1 MTPDGYVLG
10 FEPANEAV
18 SEYLY
23 VTNSDEEKDDW
34 TADVILADASEP
46 EVALDNDLD
55 NTKGYSIGKDYID
68 WTEDFKVSNI
78 DDLIWDYSVDS
89 KDVYSLTYIPVLG
102 DDVNVNAPLYQN
114 KLESGWVDG
123 KYVNIQI
130 NNGEAYIEGVDDASD
145 FIIDK
150 STIFVD
156 TMNHKSYTGYNEVP
170 DVEHAD
176 IAYVVEDGVA
186 QIVYIFDGDIYDEN
200 SIYFMLTDT
209 KGESF
214 KNDGDEYYE
223 YFNAYVDGKKQSLN
237 ISYEAMEPYAW
248 FDEDGDPLLVPGV
261 LYQVVKS
268 EEDGKYITEI
278 RYAGPDTYDV
288 TGVGDGSFRI
298 STLPAPTTTTNSEKF
313 DVNDETV
320 FVLVEYTWYNG
331 KMNMEISR
339 GDMDDMFVGK
349 DHEGYKVYADVVEQD
364 GQTAELVYLTY
375 RQPIFNYTVK
385 VEVGEAAVRVIG
397 KDIDKTFTEDGTFKV
412 QSGTYLIVDAEA
424 NEGYQFE
431 SGDPSA
437 AYWVNWLAA
446 NDGDGNNGVYTINAA
461 TKLASAQV
469 RLSDDSKHVK
479 FDEPGKTVI
488 DVEKG
493 TEVVLEPVEGYTIQ
507 GVASDDA
514 KIQSAGI
521 TGTNKWKVTVPASSK
536 DVFLKVTTVPD
547 QYAFSVPT
555 LTPSQGSFKVTVKDE
570 NGKELEAGTDKLIVG
585 EEYTVSVKAAY
596 VGTQYNGYNLK
607 VNGEDVAK
615 TDGGVNLVTGV
626 LDKDSAAAALSH
638 KVVVYSDK
646 SCAQEYAIT
655 TYAQL
660 QASIAADNQ
669 TFYYVETAADYATAT
684 YTFTVPFVATGSVD
698 FTVAQ

>member
-102 DDVNVNAPLYQN
+102 DDVGKTAPLYQN

-130 NNGEAYIEGVDDASD
+130 NNGESYIEGVDDASD

-156 TMNHKSYTGYNEVP
+156 TMNHKAYTGYNEVP

-176 IAYVVEDGVA
+176 IAYVVENGVA
-186 QIVYIFDGDIYDEN
+186 QIIYIFDGDIYDEN

-209 KGESF
+209 DGESF
-214 KNDGDEYYE
+214 KKDGDKYYE
-223 YFNAYVDGKKQSLN
+223 FFNAYVDGKKQSLN
-237 ISYEAMEPYAW
+237 VSYDAMKPW
-248 FDEDGDPLLVPGV
+248 LTDNDEDNDDLLVPGV

-268 EEDGKYITEI
+268 EEDGQYITEI
-278 RYAGPDTYDV
+278 RYAGPETYDV
-288 TGVGDGSFRI
+288 VSKGDDSFRI
-298 STLPAPTTTTNSEKF
+298 STLPAPTTTTNNEKF
-313 DVNDETV
+313 DVNEETV

-339 GDMDDMFVGK
+339 GDMDDMFVGE
-349 DHEGYKVYADVVEQD
+349 DHEGYKVYADVVGQD

-375 RQPIFNYTVK
+375 RQPIFNYTVN

-397 KDIDKTFTEDGTFKV
+397 KNIDKTFTEDGTFKV
-412 QSGTYLIVDAEA
+412 QSGTYLIVDAET
-424 NEGYQFE
+424 NEGYKFVND
-431 SGDPSA
+431 DPSDA
-437 AYWVNWLAA
+437 DWVNWLAA
-446 NDGDGNNGVYTINAA
+446 NDGDGNNGVYTIDA
-461 TKLASAQV
+461 TTELASAEV
-469 RLSDDSKHVK
+469 KLSDDSKHVN
-479 FDEPGKTVI
+479 FEDTDKTVI

-493 TEVVLEPVEGYTIQ
+493 TEVVLVPDEGYTIQ

-536 DVFLKVTTVPD
+536 DVVLKVTTVAD
-547 QYAFSVPT
+547 QYDVTYDTTNEWYTGRHMIVNEGVTSINRDGSINVVLTTDFVGSTNAKVKVTNAVGTFTKVDGVDQETGSGEFSTKGELQNAIDLHGTVYSDPDCTKEYTLADYTSGNVTVYWITVEGKAAVWTGTISNPT
-555 LTPSQGSFKVTVKDE
+555 GDVTVKL
-570 NGKELEAGTDKLIVG
+570 G
-585 EEYTVSVKAAY
+585 
-596 VGTQYNGYNLK
+596 
-607 VNGEDVAK
+607 
-615 TDGGVNLVTGV
+615 
-626 LDKDSAAAALSH
+626 
-638 KVVVYSDK
+638 
-646 SCAQEYAIT
+646 
-655 TYAQL
+655 
-660 QASIAADNQ
+660 
-669 TFYYVETAADYATAT
+669 F
-684 YTFTVPFVATGSVD
+684 
-698 FTVAQ
+698 